1 MQWDHRTMRRIIA
14 ALIFAL
20 LCAAQPAA
28 AATRIDDP
36 KAFITRVYA
45 DLMKGQTDTGA
56 NLDESVD
63 PPDDIYTPS
72 LQKAFDDEDK
82 ESDGELG
89 RLDFFFWVNGQ
100 DWRLSDVEVTERS
113 VWRRPDRKV
122 VAASFKNFDQES
134 SLLFYF
140 QKVGGRWLI
149 DDVESIDVVEGE
161 EGSDWTLSLILKYSR
176 EEE

>member
-1 MQWDHRTMRRIIA
+1 MRRIIA
-14 ALIFAL
+14 ALLFGLIWL
-20 LCAAQPAA
+20 AQPAA

-36 KAFITRVYA
+36 KAFIAQVYA
-45 DLMKGQTDTGA
+45 DLAKGQTETGA
-56 NLDESVD
+56 GDLSID
-63 PPDDIYTPS
+63 PPDDIYTPA
-72 LQKAFDDEDK
+72 LAKAFADEKREAAGD
-82 ESDGELG
+82 LG

-100 DWRLSDVEVTERS
+100 DWRLADVEVTERS

-122 VAASFKNFDQES
+122 VAASFRNFDQNS

-149 DDVESIDVVEGE
+149 DDVESLDVIEGD
-161 EGSDWTLSLILKYSR
+161 EGYAWTLSLILKYAR

>member
-1 MQWDHRTMRRIIA
+1 MRRIIA
-14 ALIFAL
+14 ALIFGL
-20 LCAAQPAA
+20 FWLAQPAG

-36 KAFITRVYA
+36 KAFITQVYA
-45 DLMKGQTDTGA
+45 DLMKGQTETGA

-63 PPDDIYTPS
+63 PPDDIYTPA
-72 LQKAFDDEDK
+72 LKKAFDDEKRD
-82 ESDGELG
+82 SAGELG

-100 DWRLSDVEVTERS
+100 DWRLSEVEVSERS
-113 VWRRPDRKV
+113 VWKRPDRKV
-122 VAASFKNFDQES
+122 VAVSFKNFDQDN

-149 DDVESIDVVEGE
+149 DDVESLDVVEGD
-161 EGSDWTLSLILKYSR
+161 EGYSWVLSLILKYAR

>member
-1 MQWDHRTMRRIIA
+1 MRRIIA
-14 ALIFAL
+14 ALIFGL
-20 LCAAQPAA
+20 FCLAQPAS

-36 KAFITRVYA
+36 KAFITQVYA

-63 PPDDIYTPS
+63 PPGDIYTPA
-72 LQKAFDDEDK
+72 LAKAFADEK
-82 ESDGELG
+82 READGELG

-100 DWRLSDVEVTERS
+100 DWKLKDVEITERT
-113 VWRRPDRKV
+113 VWRRPDRRV
-122 VAASFKNFDQES
+122 VAVGFVNFDQENN
-134 SLLFYF
+134 LVFYF

-149 DDVESIDVVEGE
+149 DDVESIDMGDGAGA